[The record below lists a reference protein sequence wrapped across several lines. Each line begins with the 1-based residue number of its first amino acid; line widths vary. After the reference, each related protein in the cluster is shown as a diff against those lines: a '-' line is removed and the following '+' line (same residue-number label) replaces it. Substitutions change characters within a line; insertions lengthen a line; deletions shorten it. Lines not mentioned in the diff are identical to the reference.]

1 MNSKNFEYVCL
12 DMAPGYRH
20 KGVCRVG
27 LLALD
32 DSSLEDVRMNMDY
45 DKDDLSHA
53 DLTRKEKRIRVQEPI
68 EDPEY
73 ITTANGASKS
83 YNLWK
88 QGFSYDIKFL
98 AMYLDKDRNH
108 YSSPWS
114 SGNSIGPREMREWL
128 SKLWVGRPGLRE
140 LVWKVLSFF

>member
-1 MNSKNFEYVCL
+1 
-12 DMAPGYRH
+12 MAPGYRH

-32 DSSLEDVRMNMDY
+32 DSSLEDLKMNMDY
-45 DKDDLSHA
+45 DKDDLSYA

-68 EDPEY
+68 ADPRY
-73 ITTANGASKS
+73 TTTANGVSKS
-83 YNLWK
+83 YDLWK

-98 AMYLDKDRNH
+98 AMYLDKERNH

-114 SGNSIGPREMREWL
+114 SSNSIGPREMREWL
-128 SKLWVGRPGLRE
+128 SKLWVGMPELRE
-140 LVWKVLSFF
+140 LVWKVLSFS